1 MSAVLWGL
9 ARQTERIRRP
19 RERNSQSSE
28 GQRRKAVSR
37 GRRKKTLLDETIW
50 RWKKE
55 IREYSEGKQVTFV
68 EWAEFS
74 QDEIPFNH
82 IKINVTYE
90 DDDSRKYSLEA
101 FGDEDL
107 LEGLR

>member
-1 MSAVLWGL
+1 MSTTRAAGNCSVRLRL
-9 ARQTERIRRP
+9 T
-19 RERNSQSSE
+19 SS
-28 GQRRKAVSR
+28 
-37 GRRKKTLLDETIW
+37 
-50 RWKKE
+50 
-55 IREYSEGKQVTFV
+55 SEGKQVTFV

-107 LEGLR
+107 LEGLM